1 MADKIKYTD
10 DQLKKIIE
18 AEIVNAGGGKD
29 DIIDADRRN
38 ALKYYLGNMGKPD
51 EGRSGVVS
59 TDVADAIE
67 WIMPELMKAF
77 TQNNEV
83 VTFDPTSAKDTKQ
96 AEIESRFVY
105 DTLMKKNNGFLI
117 LHTAFKDALMQKNGF
132 FKCHYLKE
140 DRVTHE
146 SYESITTPELSML
159 LADDKVEV
167 TGLTTETVDGIEVHS
182 VNIKRVELKGSVC
195 LSVVPPEDMRIY
207 RRHNSVDLSLCRFI
221 SQVMSMTR
229 SDLVKQGYDR
239 EVIYDIKQAESS
251 VEQDNRRSYRF
262 DYQSESVGP
271 SNSGSSIAPENDLLD
286 VTEAF
291 MFLDINDDGIAEYVK
306 ITYVGD
312 DKVIEVLDIEEVDDN
327 PYTSITAII
336 MSHKLFGL
344 SIYDRLKELQDIK
357 TSMWR
362 NMLDNMYLQNN
373 QRTIVMENMVNLDD
387 LLNVRPG
394 GIIRAKSLEAVKP
407 FQTTPLS
414 SDIYTMMNYVDQ
426 VRSGRVGVS
435 PEGSIH
441 DSAMGDAVGSEGLQ
455 NLLTQKEE
463 LVGLMV
469 RVLAETGVK
478 TICLKIRDLLVD
490 NQDLVEDYEFRGE
503 WLQVQP
509 SRWAARTNT
518 TIRVGTGS
526 GNRKEQAAVLSQV
539 LTFQTQIVGQAGQS
553 LVTEKQVFAAINDLL
568 KASGMPGAANYFL
581 DPDSPEGQENKA
593 RVDASMQ
600 EAQKAELEEKRLL
613 SEAQA
618 KIANAEQ
625 TKAQSMM
632 ESVSVKGENERLKT
646 AMETIKSQ
654 SETQLAAVKQQL
666 DEAQLALKNMHH
678 NDDLQFKYDQLA
690 QQYELAMRQL
700 QESGEKNNGGDN
712 E

>member
-1 MADKIKYTD
+1 MADKYDKYTD

-18 AEIVNAGGGKD
+18 AEIANAGSGKD
-29 DIIDADRRN
+29 DIIDAERRD
-38 ALKYYLGNMGKPD
+38 ALKYYLGNMSKPD

-83 VTFDPTSAKDTKQ
+83 VTFDPTSANDIKQ

-140 DRVTHE
+140 DRVTYE
-146 SYESITTPELSML
+146 SYEQITDPELQML
-159 LADDKVEV
+159 LADDNVEA
-167 TGLTTETVDGIEVHS
+167 TGLTTEVIDGINVHS

-207 RRHNSVDLSLCRFI
+207 RRHNSVDLSLCRFV
-221 SQVMSMTR
+221 SQAMSMTR

-239 EVIYDIKQAESS
+239 DVIYSIKQAESS
-251 VEQDNRRSYRF
+251 MEQDSRRSYRF
-262 DYQSESVGP
+262 NYQNENVGP
-271 SNSGSSIAPENDLLD
+271 IDNSPSIAPENDLLD

-291 MFLDINDDGIAEYVK
+291 MFLDMDDDGIAEYVK

-312 DKVIEVLDIEEVDDN
+312 DKVIEVLDIEEVEDN
-327 PYTSITAII
+327 PFTSITAII

-357 TSMWR
+357 TAMWR

-407 FQTTPLS
+407 FQTAPLS

-478 TICLKIRDLLVD
+478 TICLKIRDLLVS
-490 NQDLVEDYEFRGE
+490 NQDLIEDYEFRGE
-503 WLQVQP
+503 WLKIQP
-509 SRWAARTNT
+509 SRWSARTNT

-539 LTFQTQIVGQAGQS
+539 LAFQTQIVAQPGQS
-553 LVTEKQVFAAINDLL
+553 LVTPNQVFAALNDLL
-568 KASGMPGAANYFL
+568 KASGMPGAAAYFL
-581 DPDSPEGQENKA
+581 DPNSPEGQQNKQL
-593 RVDASMQ
+593 VDASMQ
-600 EAQKAELEEKRLL
+600 KQQQAELEEKRLL

-632 ESVSVKGENERLKT
+632 ESVKVKAENERLKT
-646 AMETIKSQ
+646 ALETIKAQTQ
-654 SETQLAAVKQQL
+654 SQLADMKQQL
-666 DEAQLALKNMHH
+666 EEAQLAVKDSHH
-678 NDDLQFKYDQLA
+678 TQELQFKYDQLA
-690 QQYELAMRQL
+690 QQYELAIKQL
-700 QESGEKNNGGDN
+700 EGSGENNGSDN